1 MLGQWEKT
9 GSADVWME
17 PMVVLRTTSP
27 DALQTI
33 LDAPELRRYLGA
45 ALGPTAV
52 MVRGGQE
59 HELATALREHGILVE
74 FEG

>member
-1 MLGQWEKT
+1 MLDQWAKT
-9 GSADVWME
+9 GGANVWME
-17 PMVVLRTTSP
+17 QMVVLRTTSP

-33 LDAPELRRYLGA
+33 LDTPELRRYLGA

-52 MVRGGQE
+52 TVRDGQE
-59 HELATALREHGILVE
+59 KELATALREHGILVD